1 MMFSE
6 LYGIYYQTAA
16 HILDEAVSRSK
27 AGAPPLNTKEIREI
41 IRQNGLGEGGL
52 LIEDALSSQKWQLLH
67 QDGTAP
73 LQREPAMPLTTLEKR
88 WMKAIA
94 MDPRMRLFG
103 EDLSPILNDQTIQPL
118 FTPEDIVLFDRYD
131 DGDPFEES
139 QYIEHFR
146 LILDA
151 IKNHQLLFIEME
163 GRTGKKRNLI
173 TMPERLEYSEKDDKF
188 RLIGSGR
195 RQKDT
200 INLGRILSCS
210 LCDNPEVILQQA
222 NFHQSWQSRSGQSL
236 QPSKQKVELVLTDE
250 RNALERVMLHFA
262 HYEKEAVKLD
272 RKNYQLTIT
281 YEKDDETEILIRI
294 LSFGPMV
301 RVTGPNRFVRLIR
314 ERLERQGNLTE
325 K

>member
-6 LYGIYYQTAA
+6 LYGIYYQTVAC
-16 HILDEAVSRSK
+16 ILREAISRAKTGSP
-27 AGAPPLNTKEIREI
+27 ALDQKEIRERI
-41 IRQNGLGEGGL
+41 HQQGLGEGGL
-52 LIEDALSSQKWQLLH
+52 LVEEALTSQRWQLLH
-67 QDGTAP
+67 PDGTTP
-73 LQREPAMPLTTLEKR
+73 LQHVPTMPLTTLEQR

-94 MDPRMRLFG
+94 MDPRIRLFG
-103 EDLSPILNDQTIQPL
+103 EEVSFFTGDEAIQPL
-118 FTPEDIVLFDRYD
+118 FTPNDIVYFDRCD
-131 DGDPFEES
+131 DGDPFEDE
-139 QYIEHFR
+139 QYIKHFR

-151 IKNHQLLFIEME
+151 IKNRQLLFIEME
-163 GRTGKKRNLI
+163 GRTGRKRNLI

-195 RQKDT
+195 WHQDT
-200 INLGRILSCS
+200 INLARILSCR
-210 LCDNPEVILQQA
+210 LCDNPEVILQQ
-222 NFHQSWQSRSGQSL
+222 NQFQKRQQQQN
-236 QPSKQKVELVLTDE
+236 QPQKQKVEILLTDE

-262 HYEKEAVKLD
+262 HFEKEAEKLD
-272 RKNYQLTIT
+272 QKNYRLTIT

-314 ERLERQGNLTE
+314 ERLNRQTDLDG

>member
-6 LYGIYYQTAA
+6 LYGIYYQTVARVLA
-16 HILDEAVSRSK
+16 EAISQSK
-27 AGAPPLNTKEIREI
+27 AGAPPLNVKEIREI
-41 IRQNGLGEGGL
+41 IGQNGLGDGGL

-67 QDGTAP
+67 QDGTTP
-73 LQREPAMPLTTLEKR
+73 LQYEPAMPLTALEKR

-94 MDPRMRLFG
+94 MDPRIRLFG
-103 EDLSPILNDQTIQPL
+103 EDLSTILDDETIQPL
-118 FTPEDIVLFDRYD
+118 FTPEDIVLFDRCN
-131 DGDPFEES
+131 DGDPFEDP

-146 LILDA
+146 RILDA
-151 IKNHQLLFIEME
+151 IKNRQMLFIEME
-163 GRTGKKRNLI
+163 GRTGRKRNLI

-195 RQKDT
+195 RHKDV
-200 INLGRILSCS
+200 INLGRILSCR

-222 NFHQSWQSRSGQSL
+222 NFHQSWQSQSGQSL

-262 HYEKEAVKLD
+262 HFEKEAVKLD
-272 RKNYQLTIT
+272 RKNYRLTIT

-314 ERLERQGNLTE
+314 ERLERQGNLIE